1 MTLTT
6 ALRGAQRTGTPQPL
20 WARPDGPWVPRRR
33 HVLLGF
39 VLVAVAVAATVFV
52 VERAEGAHYQATIEQ
67 ITPWGSSQLIVTLQ
81 VKNLGGAPESP
92 TCRVDMNS
100 PAYAFTGGAT
110 MSAHRP
116 IPAGSTAT
124 YDVIVPVTDGGAT
137 HMDFNTSNVDCR

>member
-6 ALRGAQRTGTPQPL
+6 APRGAQGTEGPQPL
-20 WARPDGPWVPRRR
+20 WARPAGPWVPRRR

-52 VERAEGAHYQATIEQ
+52 VGRAEGAHYQATIEQ

-100 PAYAFTGGAT
+100 PAYAFSGGAT
-110 MSAHRP
+110 LSAHRP

-137 HMDFNTSNVDCR
+137 HMDFNASNVDCR